1 MNIKAF
7 AVLAL
12 CVFCAFLGVGFVS
25 PFLPLYAE
33 AMGASGFI
41 LGMIFSSFTIARAVV
56 VPFIGPL
63 SDRKGRRLFLLIG
76 FGGYTLATLGYVL
89 ATTPF
94 HLMLTRAIQGA
105 TAGMLLPTA
114 RAFIGDLCPKGEE
127 GKWQGYG
134 SAAFFGGFASGP
146 LIGGLLAEGYGY
158 NATFYAMG
166 GLCLLSFLLA
176 LAFLPESG
184 SRQIGRGYP
193 STKELFRV
201 GLTSRMFRGLISYRI
216 GFAMARGCFFT
227 FLPLLVA
234 SSLHIGTGLIGILM
248 TSHYMVLAVSQLYF
262 GNLSDRLNRRAL
274 VITGAI
280 LQIIFLIL
288 IPRGYIYWQLLALL
302 LFGGVAAGI
311 AIAPLTALYT
321 KEGRTHG
328 MGTAM
333 SLETMAMTIGMGIG
347 PIIGGIVADVV
358 NIASVF
364 YLAAGVQLIGMSLF
378 FMFTRGYKFNTELAG
393 KKASNIQL
401 HD

>member
-1 MNIKAF
+1 MNIRAF

-76 FGGYTLATLGYVL
+76 FGGYTLATLGYIL
-89 ATTPF
+89 ATAPS

-134 SAAFFGGFASGP
+134 NAAFFGGFAAGP

-166 GLCLLSFLLA
+166 GLCLLAFLLA

-333 SLETMAMTIGMGIG
+333 SLETMAMAIGMGIG

-364 YLAAGVQLIGMSLF
+364 YLSAGVQLIGMSLF

-393 KKASNIQL
+393 KKA
-401 HD
+401 

>member
-7 AVLAL
+7 AVLVL

-134 SAAFFGGFASGP
+134 SAAFFGGFAAGP

-166 GLCLLSFLLA
+166 GLCLLAFLLA

-333 SLETMAMTIGMGIG
+333 SLETMAMAIGMGIG

-364 YLAAGVQLIGMSLF
+364 YLSAGVQLIGMSLF

-393 KKASNIQL
+393 KKA
-401 HD
+401 

>member
-7 AVLAL
+7 AVLVL

-56 VPFIGPL
+56 VPFMGPL

-105 TAGMLLPTA
+105 TAGMLLPAA

-134 SAAFFGGFASGP
+134 SAAFFGGFAAGP

-166 GLCLLSFLLA
+166 GLCLLAFLLA

-201 GLTSRMFRGLISYRI
+201 GLTSRMFRGLSSYRI

-333 SLETMAMTIGMGIG
+333 SLETMAMAIGMGIG

-364 YLAAGVQLIGMSLF
+364 YLSAGVQLIGMSLF

-393 KKASNIQL
+393 KKA
-401 HD
+401 

>member
-7 AVLAL
+7 AVLVL

-56 VPFIGPL
+56 VPFMGPL

-105 TAGMLLPTA
+105 TAGMLLPAA

-134 SAAFFGGFASGP
+134 NAAFFGGFASGP

-201 GLTSRMFRGLISYRI
+201 GLTSRIFRGLSSYRI

-234 SSLHIGTGLIGILM
+234 SSLHIGTGRIGILM

-311 AIAPLTALYT
+311 ATAPLTALYT

-364 YLAAGVQLIGMSLF
+364 YLSAGVQLIGMSLF
-378 FMFTRGYKFNTELAG
+378 FMFTRGYKFNTELSD
-393 KKASNIQL
+393 KKA
-401 HD
+401 

>member
-134 SAAFFGGFASGP
+134 SAAFFGGFAAGP

-166 GLCLLSFLLA
+166 GLCLLAFLLA

-333 SLETMAMTIGMGIG
+333 SLETMAMAIGMGIG

-364 YLAAGVQLIGMSLF
+364 YLSAGVQLIGMSLF

-393 KKASNIQL
+393 KKA
-401 HD
+401 

>member
-7 AVLAL
+7 AVLVL

-56 VPFIGPL
+56 VPFMGPL

-166 GLCLLSFLLA
+166 GLCLLAFLLA

-201 GLTSRMFRGLISYRI
+201 GLTSRMFRGLSSYRI

-311 AIAPLTALYT
+311 ATAPLTALYT

-364 YLAAGVQLIGMSLF
+364 YLSAGVQLIGMSLF
-378 FMFTRGYKFNTELAG
+378 FMFTRGYKFNTEPAG
-393 KKASNIQL
+393 KKA
-401 HD
+401 

>member
-7 AVLAL
+7 AVLLL

-56 VPFIGPL
+56 VPFMGPL

-76 FGGYTLATLGYVL
+76 FGGYTLATLGYIL

-134 SAAFFGGFASGP
+134 NAAFFGGFASGP
-146 LIGGLLAEGYGY
+146 LIGGLLAERYGY

-166 GLCLLSFLLA
+166 GLCLLAFLLA

-184 SRQIGRGYP
+184 PRQIGRGYP
-193 STKELFRV
+193 STKELLRV
-201 GLTSRMFRGLISYRI
+201 GLTSRMFRGLTSYRI
-216 GFAMARGCFFT
+216 GFALARGCFFT

-248 TSHYMVLAVSQLYF
+248 TSHYMVLAVSQPYF
-262 GNLSDRLNRRAL
+262 GKLSDRLNRRAL
-274 VITGAI
+274 VIIGAI

-311 AIAPLTALYT
+311 ATAPLTALYT
-321 KEGRTHG
+321 EEGRTHG

-347 PIIGGIVADVV
+347 PIIGGIVTDVV
-358 NIASVF
+358 NVASVF
-364 YLAAGVQLIGMSLF
+364 YLSAGVQLIGMSLF

-393 KKASNIQL
+393 KKA
-401 HD
+401 

>member
-7 AVLAL
+7 AVLLL

-56 VPFIGPL
+56 VPFMGPL

-76 FGGYTLATLGYVL
+76 FGGYTLATLGYIL

-134 SAAFFGGFASGP
+134 NAAFFGGFASGP
-146 LIGGLLAEGYGY
+146 LIGGLLAERYGY

-166 GLCLLSFLLA
+166 GLCLLAFLLA

-184 SRQIGRGYP
+184 PRQIGRGYP
-193 STKELFRV
+193 STKELLRV
-201 GLTSRMFRGLISYRI
+201 GLTSRMFRGLTSYRI
-216 GFAMARGCFFT
+216 GFALARGCFFT

-248 TSHYMVLAVSQLYF
+248 TSHYMVLAVSQPYF
-262 GNLSDRLNRRAL
+262 GKLSDRLNRRAL
-274 VITGAI
+274 VIVGAI

-311 AIAPLTALYT
+311 ATAPLTALYT
-321 KEGRTHG
+321 EEGRTHG

-358 NIASVF
+358 NVASVF
-364 YLAAGVQLIGMSLF
+364 YLSAGVQLIGMSLF

-393 KKASNIQL
+393 KKA
-401 HD
+401 